1 MADTT
6 VGLLTLPSEVFAKIC
21 SFLPPYSVCQ
31 LEVSS
36 SQARQAVELGSV
48 WRGHVK
54 QLARE
59 TSSVFLCSMLAIA
72 KERECSIPAVFKRVL
87 GVRLK
92 IDTMVEEIRAIVE
105 ENRNTMVEE
114 IISWCFDCSMFEELV
129 FSATPLYNKKWKVD
143 VLPIVSEHGE
153 ETDMM
158 ATIFEEGMKDI
169 ERKLNFVKELRSD
182 EEFCEKCKNMIR
194 LFSISLEF
202 LVRLEGNEL
211 IAHLNKICD
220 IDEAMSTEESDTE
233 AEDGQVEETDTE
245 DNEN

>member
-54 QLARE
+54 QLSRE

-92 IDTMVEEIRAIVE
+92 IDTMVEEIK
-105 ENRNTMVEE
+105 TC
-114 IISWCFDCSMFEELV
+114 CFECSMFEDFVL
-129 FSATPLYNKKWKVD
+129 SNPPHKKWEVE

>member
-6 VGLLTLPSEVFAKIC
+6 VGLLTLPSEVFAKVC

-31 LEVSS
+31 LEVSC

-54 QLARE
+54 QLSRE

-92 IDTMVEEIRAIVE
+92 IDTIVEEIK
-105 ENRNTMVEE
+105 T
-114 IISWCFDCSMFEELV
+114 WCFECSMFEDFVL
-129 FSATPLYNKKWKVD
+129 SNPPHKKWEVE

-153 ETDMM
+153 ETDNMM
-158 ATIFEEGMKDI
+158 AKIFEEGINDI
-169 ERKLNFVKELRSD
+169 ERKLSFLKELSSDD
-182 EEFCEKCKNMIR
+182 EEFCEACKFLVR
-194 LFSISLEF
+194 LFYLSLEF
-202 LVRLEGNEL
+202 SVRLEGNVFAAYL
-211 IAHLNKICD
+211 TKICD
-220 IDEAMSTEESDTE
+220 NDESMSTEGSDTE
-233 AEDGQVEETDTE
+233 AEDGQVEETDTD

>member
-153 ETDMM
+153 ETDNMM
-158 ATIFEEGMKDI
+158 AKIFEEGMNDI
-169 ERKLNFVKELRSD
+169 ERKLSFVKELSSD
-182 EEFCEKCKNMIR
+182 NEEFCEHCKFLVR
-194 LFSISLEF
+194 LFNLSLEF
-202 LVRLEGNEL
+202 SVRLEGNVL
-211 IAHLNKICD
+211 TAYLTKTCHN
-220 IDEAMSTEESDTE
+220 DEAMSTDEGSDTE
-233 AEDGQVEETDTE
+233 TDTD
-245 DNEN
+245 DN